1 MSNEERNRQ
10 AQSLLNEAEKIVN
23 DFKGGGSTIDSAI
36 KLDQKLTCFQQ
47 NFERFKGR
55 FGGNDTLTEK
65 LSSLV
70 TKTTELLN
78 KNSLT
83 RYL

>member
-1 MSNEERNRQ
+1 MSNEEKNRQ
-10 AQSLLNEAEKIVN
+10 AQNLLNEAEKIFK
-23 DFKGGGSTIDSAI
+23 DFNGNGSTIDSAI

-55 FGGNDTLTEK
+55 FGGNDTLTKK

-78 KNSLT
+78 KTSLT